1 MKCEYCEIVEGM
13 EKYAVL
19 FQDEQVMIVVK
30 DLIVTPGQ
38 ITIFPKEHFTILEMV
53 PDAILEK
60 CSTLANKVSM
70 AIFESLGSHGTNIL
84 IQNGLGAGQKV
95 PHFAIEVIPRIE
107 NDNLPLQWPPKQLM
121 DDDMDTAHLM
131 IKQEGDKLIGIG
143 TKKEKKEATPEKK
156 EEPKKVVEDK
166 DGKKNYL
173 LKSIKR
179 LP

>member
-19 FQDEQVMIVVK
+19 FQDDQIMIVVK
-30 DLIVTPGQ
+30 DLVITPGQ

-60 CSTLANKVSM
+60 CSMLANKVSM

-84 IQNGLGAGQKV
+84 VQNGLGAGQKV
-95 PHFAIEVIPRIE
+95 PHFAMEIIPRIE
-107 NDNLPLQWPPKQLM
+107 NDNLPLQWQPKQLM
-121 DDDMDTAHLM
+121 DDDMDTALLM
-131 IKQEGDKLIGIG
+131 IKQESDKLVGIG
-143 TKKEKKEATPEKK
+143 TKKEKKDATTEKK
-156 EEPKKVVEDK
+156 EESKTVVEK

-173 LKSIKR
+173 LKSIQR

>member
-1 MKCEYCEIVEGM
+1 MKCEYCEIVEGR

-19 FQDEQVMIVVK
+19 FQDEQMMIVVK
-30 DLIVTPGQ
+30 DLVITPGQ
-38 ITIFPKEHFTILEMV
+38 ITLLSKEHFTILEMV
-53 PDAILEK
+53 PDPILEK
-60 CSTLANKVSM
+60 CSILANKVSM

-95 PHFAIEVIPRIE
+95 PHFAVEIVPRIE
-107 NDNLPLQWPPKQLM
+107 NDNLPLQWPPQQLM
-121 DDDMDTAHLM
+121 EDDMDTAHLM
-131 IKQEGDKLIGIG
+131 IKQEGDKLIGLG
-143 TKKEKKEATPEKK
+143 TKKEKKEAASAKEPEK
-156 EEPKKVVEDK
+156 VVAEK